1 MKLWNTERAHE
12 LKRLLRLGAGR
23 YVAEPVD
30 QETETALRSKSAD
43 DTFQPE

>member
-1 MKLWNTERAHE
+1 MKLWNTERAQE
-12 LKRLLRLGAGR
+12 LKRLLRLGARR

-30 QETETALRSKSAD
+30 QEAETTLKTDPAD